1 MDFYVIIRFLV
12 NRSRSGM
19 PMMQAGIY
27 YGPCDIRLEDIEV
40 PPLQTTHVLVDTKS
54 SGICGSDL
62 HRYYGRWDQP
72 DTKVATGHEL
82 SGVVIDVGDQ
92 VSGIEVGD
100 RVCAECFSH
109 CGVCS
114 YCRIGLYNLCDEIQ
128 YLSRVGPG
136 GFAEYALLAGT
147 SLFKLPTA
155 VTFEEGALVEPLAV
169 AYRAVTQAQVISQD
183 TVAILGAGTVG
194 LLCLAVAKSMGI
206 HTTIISAKY
215 AHQMRLAE
223 KFGADH
229 VLQADRQVI
238 AREIEAI
245 TLRRGVDGVIDTI
258 VAAQTF
264 SEATHV
270 VRKGGTICLVG
281 GYTAPLNLFLGPIV
295 SKELQIRGSSCYS
308 YSGLDKDF
316 DTAIDLIASKR
327 VDALSIV
334 THRFPLHDIAQAFS
348 VAADKT
354 SGSIKVL
361 LNQ

>member
-1 MDFYVIIRFLV
+1 
-12 NRSRSGM
+12 M

-40 PPLQTTHVLVDTKS
+40 PSIQATHVLIDTKS

-72 DTKVATGHEL
+72 DSKVATGHEL
-82 SGVVIDVGDQ
+82 SGVVVDVGNQ
-92 VSGIEVGD
+92 VSNIHVGD

-109 CGVCS
+109 CGICS
-114 YCRIGLYNLCDEIQ
+114 YCKIGLYNLCDDIQ

-147 SLFKLPTA
+147 SLFKLPDQ

-169 AYRAVTQAQVISQD
+169 AYRAIIQAQVTSQD
-183 TVAILGAGTVG
+183 RVAILGAGTIG

-206 HTTIISAKY
+206 GTTIISTKY
-215 AHQMRLAE
+215 EHQKKIAE

-229 VLQADRQVI
+229 VLQVELQDI
-238 AREIEAI
+238 AHEIDAI
-245 TLRRGVDGVIDTI
+245 TQRRGVDGVVDTI
-258 VAAQTF
+258 GAAQTF
-264 SEATHV
+264 KEAAQI

-281 GYTAPLNLFLGPIV
+281 GYTAALNLFLGPIV
-295 SKELQIRGSSCYS
+295 SKELQIRGSCCYS
-308 YSGLDKDF
+308 YSDLVKDF
-316 DTAIDLIASKR
+316 DAAIDLIALHH
-327 VDALSIV
+327 VDAASIV
-334 THRFPLHDIAQAFS
+334 THRFPLHDITHAFS